1 MQIKPLTNK
10 NYLSFTFF
18 LLIFLIGIFSFKDYG
33 VSTDEQFHR
42 ENGSFYYSYA
52 KSFLSSP
59 NSPETKAAEKLIEKN
74 INLGGAIFGTP
85 SVQPVFFDII
95 AEFFIERL
103 NYKTSKDIYQFRHLL
118 NFIFYFIGLFFF
130 YKLILFRYKSYN
142 YAFIGVLFLFLS
154 PRFFAESFYNQKDI
168 FFLSLTIIN
177 MYTGIVF
184 VNNPNFKNT
193 FAFSLSSAL
202 LFDTR
207 IMALIPIFTIFF
219 IFFLKSLKSNEY
231 LIKNLKFIIFF
242 IPITLFFIF
251 LFWPYIWNDPINNFL
266 FGFAELLSVESSIT
280 SLYLGEFILSKNAPW
295 HYQIVWIVVTSPV
308 IIILLFVLGL
318 FFSTRRLFNRLIVVD
333 KKSNE
338 LWRGE
343 NEIIDIYFMLMTLL
357 PIFLFINKGI
367 GYDGWRQLYFIYPSI
382 ILISIFG
389 IYYLNLFLKSKLF
402 KIIIYSAIIF
412 NLTYLTFWNYK
423 FHPHQYVYFNF
434 LFKDKFDNHFEKDY
448 WGVSNSESIQYI
460 IDNNDKYPIKIATK
474 SFSSLEHGFLIL
486 NKEDK
491 NKISIIYDL
500 AEAEFIITNYRLRQK
515 NNFFIDKDK
524 YKKYYE
530 ISVDGVPINTV
541 YRKNK

>member
-1 MQIKPLTNK
+1 MQIKLLTNK

-42 ENGSFYYSYA
+42 ENGSFYYSYV

-95 AEFFIERL
+95 AEFFIEKL

-142 YAFIGVLFLFLS
+142 YAFICVLFLFLS
-154 PRFFAESFYNQKDI
+154 LRFFAESFYNQKDI

-184 VNNPNFKNT
+184 VNNPNFKST

-295 HYQIVWIVVTSPV
+295 HYQVVWIVVTSPV

-389 IYYLNLFLKSKLF
+389 IYYLNLFLKSRLF

-434 LFKDKFDNHFEKDY
+434 LFKDKFDNNFEKDY